1 MFRSALVFIL
11 FVALGFGGFMFYH
24 LGVLKPVQIEQT
36 TRPTMVLL
44 YKEFMGPYHKTVT
57 AIEAVEK
64 WAAENGKDLGIT
76 CQLSFGKYID
86 NPEGMEESRLRSH
99 GGCVLPNDKDL
110 ATWQQ
115 ALATMPAEFKISEEP
130 AGQYVTA
137 TFEGSPGIGPLK
149 VYPKVQEYLSE
160 KRLKN
165 QGPVI
170 EIYEIKDREAKR
182 EMTTTYLFSIV
193 PLE

>member
-11 FVALGFGGFMFYH
+11 CLALGFGGFMFYH

-36 TRPTMVLL
+36 SRPAMVLL

-86 NPEGMEESRLRSH
+86 NPEGIEESRLRSH
-99 GGCVLPNDKDL
+99 GGCILPNDKDF
-110 ATWQQ
+110 ASWQQ
-115 ALATMPAEFKISEEP
+115 ALSTMPADFKLSEE
-130 AGQYVTA
+130 AGGNYVTA
-137 TFEGSPGIGPLK
+137 VFEGSPGIGPLK
-149 VYPKVQEYLSE
+149 VYPKVQEYLTE
-160 KRLKN
+160 KALKT

-170 EIYEIKDREAKR
+170 EIYEIKDRDAKR
-182 EMTTTYLFSIV
+182 EMTTTYLFSLV
-193 PLE
+193 P